1 MTYGGNMTDKVYY
14 TDKELAERWGLK
26 LVTLQTW
33 RQHGKPPLYTK
44 FGTAVRYSKEAVELF
59 EKDNVCSSTR

>member
-1 MTYGGNMTDKVYY
+1 MTKEFF

-33 RQHGKPPLYTK
+33 RQKGKPPSFTR
-44 FGTAVRYSKEAVELF
+44 FGSAVRYSKEAVELF
-59 EKDNVCSSTR
+59 ENDNVCSST